1 MSMNIILTMLKK
13 TSLSLEKIVLVGKD
27 ELEEIQEYLENDIDL
42 DEKKDLEKARQFYIN
57 HSND

>member
-42 DEKKDLEKARQFYIN
+42 DEKKDLEKAREFYIN

>member
-1 MSMNIILTMLKK
+1 MSLNIIITMLKK
-13 TSLSLEKIVLVGKD
+13 TSLSLEKIVLLDKD

-42 DEKKDLEKARQFYIN
+42 DEKKDLEKAREFYIN

>member
-13 TSLSLEKIVLVGKD
+13 TSLSLEKIVLVDKD
-27 ELEEIQEYLENDIDL
+27 ELEEIQKYLENDIDL
-42 DEKKDLEKARQFYIN
+42 DEKKDLEKAREFYIN